1 MSTSEV
7 VNDILAHH
15 GVKGMRWG
23 VRRKA
28 TVNAQ
33 EIVVSDRRKRL
44 KTSGGRG
51 LPAHS
56 DAVRARTVGQKA
68 RGSGLKALSNDEL
81 GELQRRLNLEQSV
94 KRLQYQDSSPP
105 KKFVLTLLGRAGN
118 QAATDVSN
126 ASSKKVGAMIAK
138 KMAKG

>member
-7 VNDILAHH
+7 VDNILAHY
-15 GVKGMRWG
+15 GVRGMRWG

-33 EIVVSDRRKRL
+33 EIVVSDRRKKL
-44 KTSGGRG
+44 KTSGGKG

-68 RGSGLKALSNDEL
+68 KGSGLKALSNDEL
-81 GELQRRLNLEQSV
+81 SELQRRLNLEQSV
-94 KRLQYQDSSPP
+94 KRLQYNDASPP
-105 KKFVLTLLGRAGN
+105 KKFVLNLLGRAGN